1 MKKRLIALIP
11 YMIILILNFYLL
23 PLLVKDTGMAMFI
36 MLCIIPIITF
46 CCSVAYGVRQGF
58 NLYLPVTVAL
68 LFAPTIFIYYNYT
81 AWVYIIVYALISLV
95 GTGIGRLFYQKR

>member
-1 MKKRLIALIP
+1 MKKKLITLIP

-23 PLLVKDTGMAMFI
+23 PLLATNTGMAMLI

-46 CCSVAYGVRQGF
+46 CCSVAYGVRQGL
-58 NLYLPVTVAL
+58 NIYLLVAVVL

>member
-11 YMIILILNFYLL
+11 YMIILIFNFYLL
-23 PLLVKDTGMAMFI
+23 PLLATNTGMAMLI

-68 LFAPTIFIYYNYT
+68 LFTPTIFIYYNYT
-81 AWVYIIVYALISLV
+81 AWVYIIVYALNSLV
-95 GTGIGRLFYQKR
+95 GTGIGRLFYKKR

>member
-1 MKKRLIALIP
+1 MKKKLIALIP
-11 YMIILILNFYLL
+11 YTIVLILNFYLL
-23 PLLVKDTGMAMFI
+23 PLLATNTGMAMLI
-36 MLCIIPIITF
+36 MLCIIPTITF

-58 NLYLPVTVAL
+58 NIYLLVAVVL

-95 GTGIGRLFYQKR
+95 GTGIGRLFYKKR

>member
-23 PLLVKDTGMAMFI
+23 PLLVKDTGMAMLI
-36 MLCIIPIITF
+36 MLCIIPAITF

-58 NLYLPVTVAL
+58 NLNLCVTVAL
-68 LFAPTIFIYYNYT
+68 LFVPTIFIYYNYT
-81 AWVYIIVYALISLV
+81 AWVYIVVYALISLV
-95 GTGIGRLFYQKR
+95 GTGIGRLFYKKR